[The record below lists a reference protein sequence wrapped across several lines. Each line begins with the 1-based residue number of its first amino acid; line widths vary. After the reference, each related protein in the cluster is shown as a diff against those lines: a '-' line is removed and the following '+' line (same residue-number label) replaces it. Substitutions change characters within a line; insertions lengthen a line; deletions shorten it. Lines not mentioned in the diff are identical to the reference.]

1 MGEAGG
7 GRELR
12 ERDWDRERESHSV
25 VYSPSQ
31 LSPIRS
37 EEFDHQQ
44 SSITLLKA
52 QLKLVTQERDLLK
65 TDLKRISKER
75 DGAIRHLSLSASPQS
90 SLDTS
95 HHRTNSDTAP
105 SISKAGRCFS
115 LSCKQDL
122 CSVFVSFQWFN
133 IQPVTNT
140 IKVRELSEQSQ
151 IVNVETKKEV
161 SIIIERA
168 IELQNCRY

>member
-1 MGEAGG
+1 M
-7 GRELR
+7 R
-12 ERDWDRERESHSV
+12 ERDWERERERLLMSDSKEGHS
-25 VYSPSQ
+25 VYSPSS
-31 LSPIRS
+31 LSPMRS

-95 HHRTNSDTAP
+95 SHHRTNSDTAP
-105 SISKAGRCFS
+105 SISKAAHIYH
-115 LSCKQDL
+115 
-122 CSVFVSFQWFN
+122 N
-133 IQPVTNT
+133 
-140 IKVRELSEQSQ
+140 QSQ
-151 IVNVETKKEV
+151 
-161 SIIIERA
+161 
-168 IELQNCRY
+168 

>member
-7 GRELR
+7 GRDLR

-105 SISKAGRCFS
+105 SISKAGISSPNNCELYANNYLR
-115 LSCKQDL
+115 
-122 CSVFVSFQWFN
+122 SVN
-133 IQPVTNT
+133 
-140 IKVRELSEQSQ
+140 
-151 IVNVETKKEV
+151 
-161 SIIIERA
+161 A
-168 IELQNCRY
+168 

>member
-1 MGEAGG
+1 MLQPEQRVIRMGDTSG
-7 GRELR
+7 GRDM
-12 ERDWDRERESHSV
+12 RDWEAHSV
-25 VYSPSQ
+25 VYSPSS

-52 QLKLVTQERDLLK
+52 QLKLVTQERDMLK

-90 SLDTS
+90 SLETSS

-105 SISKAGRCFS
+105 SISKAGGAINPANNSTLKFS
-115 LSCKQDL
+115 HE
-122 CSVFVSFQWFN
+122 F
-133 IQPVTNT
+133 
-140 IKVRELSEQSQ
+140 
-151 IVNVETKKEV
+151 
-161 SIIIERA
+161 
-168 IELQNCRY
+168 

>member
-1 MGEAGG
+1 MGDSSG

-12 ERDWDRERESHSV
+12 EWERESHSV
-25 VYSPSQ
+25 TVYSPSS
-31 LSPIRS
+31 LSPIRT

-52 QLKLVTQERDLLK
+52 QLKLVTQERDMLK

-95 HHRTNSDTAP
+95 SHHRTNSDTAP
-105 SISKAGRCFS
+105 SISKAGS
-115 LSCKQDL
+115 
-122 CSVFVSFQWFN
+122 
-133 IQPVTNT
+133 
-140 IKVRELSEQSQ
+140 
-151 IVNVETKKEV
+151 
-161 SIIIERA
+161 
-168 IELQNCRY
+168 

>member
-1 MGEAGG
+1 MSDN
-7 GRELR
+7 L
-12 ERDWDRERESHSV
+12 SLLFSV
-25 VYSPSQ
+25 VYSPSS

-52 QLKLVTQERDLLK
+52 QLKLVTQERDMLK

-90 SLDTS
+90 SLETSS

-105 SISKAGRCFS
+105 SISKAG
-115 LSCKQDL
+115 LSISPANNSNL
-122 CSVFVSFQWFN
+122 HF
-133 IQPVTNT
+133 
-140 IKVRELSEQSQ
+140 
-151 IVNVETKKEV
+151 
-161 SIIIERA
+161 
-168 IELQNCRY
+168 